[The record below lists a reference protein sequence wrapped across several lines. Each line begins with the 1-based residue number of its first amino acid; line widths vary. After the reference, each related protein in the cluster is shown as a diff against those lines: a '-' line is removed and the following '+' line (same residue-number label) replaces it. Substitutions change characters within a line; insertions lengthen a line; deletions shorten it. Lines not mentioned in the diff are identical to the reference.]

1 MMDEDMC
8 THKPVSLQCCTHV
21 QKRTHTYINDHT
33 DSGQRGCKVLRV
45 RGSDVYRNTS
55 SIETAIEGGYQIDA

>member
-1 MMDEDMC
+1 MNISVHTQTREPAM
-8 THKPVSLQCCTHV
+8 THV
-21 QKRTHTYINDHT
+21 QKRSNTYINDHA

-45 RGSDVYRNTS
+45 RRSDVYRNTS